1 MDDNTQRL
9 KVEFPVG
16 DLKVIVEQPLS
27 GQLFALSMSRRPTS
41 EKEGVKLAQRAT
53 RVIEALTG
61 EQWYSVIEDGL
72 ISGTL
77 EVSDLMQLLEDV
89 VAFPWAKHQA
99 PEPERELENEV
110 PETVTRPAPRVVG
123 A

>member
-1 MDDNTQRL
+1 MDDTQRL

-16 DLKVIVEQPLS
+16 DFKVIVQEPLP

-41 EKEGVKLAQRAT
+41 GGEGVMLAQRVT

-61 EQWYSVIEDGL
+61 EQWFTVIEDGL

-77 EVSDLMQLLEDV
+77 EVSDVMDLLQEV
-89 VAFPWAKHQA
+89 VTFPWAEHRKA
-99 PEPERELENEV
+99 PEPESEPENEA

-123 A
+123 G

>member
-1 MDDNTQRL
+1 MDDTQRL

-16 DLKVIVEQPLS
+16 DFKVIVQEPLP

-41 EKEGVKLAQRAT
+41 GGEGVMLAQRVT

-61 EQWYSVIEDGL
+61 EQWFTVIEDGL

-77 EVSDLMQLLEDV
+77 EVSDVMDLLQEV
-89 VAFPWAKHQA
+89 VTFPWSEHRKA
-99 PEPERELENEV
+99 PEHQGAAVIDGVV
-110 PETVTRPAPRVVG
+110 PVERPAPRVVG
-123 A
+123 G